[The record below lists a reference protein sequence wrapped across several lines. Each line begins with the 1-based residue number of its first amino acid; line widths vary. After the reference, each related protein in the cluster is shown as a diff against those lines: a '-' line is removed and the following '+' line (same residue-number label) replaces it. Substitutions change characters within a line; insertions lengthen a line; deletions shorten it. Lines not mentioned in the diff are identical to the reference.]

1 MTSPSTLKS
10 MSHSYSGVCLMT
22 ALVHCVR
29 MHVGFTSLREFVLER
44 PSLRAEALRVLLDL
58 TTHPGM
64 TVVPML
70 MSLTCM
76 MIGLYRI
83 CHTSRRYQYRE
94 AMGARC

>member
-1 MTSPSTLKS
+1 MRLID
-10 MSHSYSGVCLMT
+10 
-22 ALVHCVR
+22 ALDVSNDRNEHGNR

-64 TVVPML
+64 AML
-70 MSLTCM
+70 MSLTYM
-76 MIGLYRI
+76 LIGVYRI
-83 CHTSRRYQYRE
+83 CHTSRCDQHRK